1 MRKQL
6 KKPLT
11 VLCMSLAISGC
22 LVGFTSNGKTN
33 EIYNTNTVVAD
44 KAENTTIT
52 EFETKT
58 EVNKK
63 AEEYKELYAPE
74 IVAKQ
79 RKADYYKE
87 LYAPKPDYT
96 KIVVE
101 GYTFDIISG
110 APYSVYTDMAKEKK
124 LEEQKLEEQKLAEQ
138 TEYVEYTECT
148 DYTDYSDYSET
159 YYDETPE
166 YTSTGEGSLNAY
178 DGVCYYGNQK
188 ETYYNL
194 PMGQVVENAHNN
206 GIEGEYWIRED
217 GCKML
222 GDNVMIAA
230 NQDVH
235 PYGSVVD
242 TSLGQGIVV
251 DTGGFA
257 VDNPY
262 QVDVATDW

>member
-1 MRKQL
+1 
-6 KKPLT
+6 
-11 VLCMSLAISGC
+11 MSLAISGC

-44 KAENTTIT
+44 KAESTTIT

-110 APYSVYTDMAKEKK
+110 APYSVYTDMAKAKK

-194 PMGQVVENAHNN
+194 PMGQVIENAHNN
-206 GIEGEYWIRED
+206 GIDGEYWVRED

-222 GDNVMIAA
+222 GNYIMVAA
-230 NQDVH
+230 NWSIR
-235 PYGSVVD
+235 PKGTILE
-242 TSLGQGIVV
+242 TSLGTAIVV
-251 DTGGFA
+251 DTGSFVSDYPEGIDIA
-257 VDNPY
+257 VD
-262 QVDVATDW
+262 W